1 MRIAVLETP
10 AGFELNSHQVAGKV
24 ADFLK
29 TRLANYTPIVDVVSA
44 RKRGTPFSPDE
55 AEIVRPLLY
64 ADMIFMG
71 PGSPTYA
78 TRQLKDSLAWEIIR
92 ARHRLGA
99 TLAFASAATISIGA
113 WAIPVYEIYKVG
125 EDVHT
130 KTGLNLFADFGMH
143 VSLVPHWNNADGGDD
158 LDTSRCFI
166 GMEQFDHVVQR
177 FA

>member
-1 MRIAVLETP
+1 MWFRRVNA
-10 AGFELNSHQVAGKV
+10 
-24 ADFLK
+24 
-29 TRLANYTPIVDVVSA
+29 A
-44 RKRGTPFSPDE
+44 RHFSPDE

-64 ADMIFMG
+64 ANMIFMG

-130 KTGLNLFADFGMH
+130 KTGLK
-143 VSLVPHWNNADGGDD
+143 SLCRLWNA
-158 LDTSRCFI
+158 RFI
-166 GMEQFDHVVQR
+166 GPALEQR
-177 FA
+177 RWR